1 MKNLVKAWNRLSIVQ
16 KIIIGLI
23 VGLILYFIFP
33 QELTFISIFGQFFVL
48 ALRAVAPVLVLIIV
62 ASAVANHQSGK
73 RSNLGR
79 IIILYL
85 IGTFLASLIAVIMS
99 FIFPVNISLVSNNS
113 DLSAAGSI
121 HEVLKNLVLSIFK
134 NPVDALLNVNFIG
147 ILVWGIFLGLGL
159 RKSASSSKNFLADLA
174 EALSFIIK
182 IVMQIAPLGVMGL
195 IYQALTENGLAALA
209 DYGQLLCVLVACYLI
224 ITLVLNPL
232 IVWFNIRQNPYPLVF
247 RCLRESGI
255 TAFFMRSSAANI
267 PVNMMLCQNMGLAK
281 ETYSVSIPLGATIN
295 MAGAAVTIPV
305 LALAAVHT
313 LGIHVDIFT
322 ALLLAFVSALAACG
336 ASGVPGGSLL
346 LIPLATSL
354 FGIPNDVGM
363 QVVGVGFIISFLEDS
378 LETALNSHSDALFT
392 ISAEFNVWKK
402 QGKSLPPV

>member
-16 KIIIGLI
+16 RIIIGLI

-48 ALRAVAPVLVLIIV
+48 ALRAVAPVLVFIIV

-85 IGTFLASLIAVIMS
+85 IGTFFASLIAVIMS
-99 FIFPVNISLVSNNS
+99 FIFPVSISLVSNDS

>member
-1 MKNLVKAWNRLSIVQ
+1 MKNLLKTWNRLSIVQ
-16 KIIIGLI
+16 RIIMGLI

-48 ALRAVAPVLVLIIV
+48 ALRAVAPVLVFIIV

-73 RSNLGR
+73 RSNVGR

-85 IGTFLASLIAVIMS
+85 IGTFFASLIAVIMS
-99 FIFPVNISLVSNNS
+99 FIFPVSISLVSNDS

-121 HEVLKNLVLSIFK
+121 HEVLKNLVLSIFT